1 MAKIG
6 GFDPSVGITPFTDGY
21 DEIGRTN
28 LPASMRVIP
37 ESTPGTGA
45 AALIYGKLSDS
56 ALMERFAAYLAP
68 NIRHRELLAPEVFFE
83 ALAEAARAFGQSAGE
98 QPGQPGEGPL
108 AEAARALQQLLAD
121 RDLCEMLRNL
131 VLKA

>member
-6 GFDPSVGITPFTDGY
+6 GFDPSLGITPFTDGY
-21 DEIGRTN
+21 HEIGRTN

-37 ESTPGTGA
+37 ESTMGTGA
-45 AALIYGKLSDS
+45 TALVYGKLSDS
-56 ALMERFAAYLAP
+56 ALLERFAAYLAP

-83 ALAEAARAFGQSAGE
+83 TLAAAAKAFEQAAGE
-98 QPGQPGEGPL
+98 QHGQPGEGPL
-108 AEAARALQQLLAD
+108 AQAARVLQEILAD

-131 VLKA
+131 VVRA